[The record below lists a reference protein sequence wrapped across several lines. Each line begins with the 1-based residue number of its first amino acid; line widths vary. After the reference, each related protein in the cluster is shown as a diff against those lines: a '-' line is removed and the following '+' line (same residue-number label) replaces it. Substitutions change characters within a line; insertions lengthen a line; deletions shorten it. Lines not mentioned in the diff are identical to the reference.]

1 VLADLQA
8 YAASANSSILL
19 DVNLDVVL
27 DIDEGRLMSGRPAMA
42 HAFEAARTSKK
53 PIVIH
58 FHGGLVSRDSALAGA
73 PALEKFYR
81 DAGAYPIIPVW
92 KTGAWEVAQ
101 DIWLKIAAEALFKIL
116 VDRVTGFVHARIK
129 DLMGSRS
136 MSMERSLGPVTASVL
151 ADSATGDG
159 DFSAD
164 FLGLDVN
171 QIRGQQDLALTPFQE
186 MSLEAAIQTDTELNL
201 VVDAVL
207 QGANLEVEE
216 GARALGAPKAP
227 LPLPSV
233 ADPAALQELRG
244 DANTRGLG
252 IGTAVAVITMVSK
265 VINRFVDKSDHGL
278 HATVVE
284 EVLRK
289 FYLGAIG
296 VDAWCKIK
304 EYTSDAFDS
313 TTVDAAGTALLEEIK
328 KIPAEQRLMLVGHS
342 AGSIFICRLL
352 KYFDGIEKRFEIV
365 FLAPAATV
373 QLAVDEVVS
382 REPRLA
388 VSKNGGLCFRMY
400 SMNDRFESRD
410 TLVRNVPL
418 LGDLTWFYPRSLLYL
433 ISGILEQDKGVDVVD
448 APIFGLQR
456 MYMPGWRNAADPAMT
471 KARDFIDRSPE
482 RRVWAVQD
490 HPDAR
495 FRSNS
500 TSHGGFGAPVTGN
513 TSMESVAALLSVG
526 W

>member
-1 VLADLQA
+1 
-8 YAASANSSILL
+8 
-19 DVNLDVVL
+19 
-27 DIDEGRLMSGRPAMA
+27 MSGRTAMA
-42 HAFEAARTSKK
+42 QAFEKARNSKK
-53 PIVIH
+53 PVVIH

-73 PALEKFYR
+73 PELERFYR

-92 KTGAWEVAQ
+92 KTGPWEVAQ

-136 MSMERSLGPVTASVL
+136 MSMERSLGPVTAGVL

-159 DFSAD
+159 DFTAD
-164 FLGLDVN
+164 FLGLDVK
-171 QIRGQQDLALTPFQE
+171 QIRGQEDLALTQFQE
-186 MSLEAAIQTDTELNL
+186 MSLQAAIQTDTELNL

-207 QGANLEVEE
+207 QGANLEVDD

-227 LPLPSV
+227 VPLPSV

-244 DANTRGLG
+244 EANTRGLG
-252 IGTAVAVITMVSK
+252 IGTAVAVIKIISS
-265 VINRFVDKSDHGL
+265 VINRFIGKSDHGL

-289 FYLGAIG
+289 FYLGGIG
-296 VDAWCKIK
+296 AAAWNKIK
-304 EYTSDAFDS
+304 EYASDAFDDK
-313 TTVDAAGTALLEEIK
+313 TVEAAGSALLEEIK

-342 AGSIFICRLL
+342 AGSIFICQLL
-352 KYFDGIEKRFEIV
+352 KYFDGIEKRFEVV

-373 QLAVDEVVS
+373 ELTVGEVVA
-382 REPRLA
+382 REQRLA
-388 VSKNGGLCFRMY
+388 VSKDGRLCFRMY
-400 SMNDRFESRD
+400 SMSDKFESRD

-433 ISGILEQDKGVDVVD
+433 ISGILEQDKGADVVD
-448 APIFGLQR
+448 AAIFGLQR
-456 MYMPGWRNAADPAMT
+456 MYVPGWRSAADPTMT
-471 KARDFIDRSPE
+471 KARDFIDKSPE

-513 TSMESVAALLSVG
+513 TSMESVAALLSQG